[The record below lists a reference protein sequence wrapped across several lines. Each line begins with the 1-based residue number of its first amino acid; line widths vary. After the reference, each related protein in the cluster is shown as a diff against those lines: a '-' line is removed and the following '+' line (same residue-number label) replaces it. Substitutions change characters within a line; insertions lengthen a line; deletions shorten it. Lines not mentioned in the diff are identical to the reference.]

1 MNKIKNILKFDKKI
15 MLFLNIISIIGIIS
29 GSIFVIIINKND
41 KRLMLESVIKLFT
54 KIKNNDFNYILTLK
68 NSILNNYIVTFFIWI
83 VGISVIGALIVIFLL
98 FYKCFILTFTI
109 SSIIYSYGIKGIF
122 LSLIYIFPH
131 MILNI
136 LIFMYIGSYS
146 IKLPIILIKSIIK
159 KENLNFKSFL
169 NNYLKVLLI
178 SILFLTIS
186 SFIESIVMPSLLKI
200 IIKFLI

>member
-146 IKLPIILIKSIIK
+146 IKLSIILIKSIIK

>member
-146 IKLPIILIKSIIK
+146 IKLSIILIKSIIK

-186 SFIESIVMPSLLKI
+186 SFIESIIMPSLLKS

>member
-1 MNKIKNILKFDKKI
+1 
-15 MLFLNIISIIGIIS
+15 
-29 GSIFVIIINKND
+29 
-41 KRLMLESVIKLFT
+41 
-54 KIKNNDFNYILTLK
+54 
-68 NSILNNYIVTFFIWI
+68 
-83 VGISVIGALIVIFLL
+83 
-98 FYKCFILTFTI
+98 
-109 SSIIYSYGIKGIF
+109 
-122 LSLIYIFPH
+122 

-146 IKLPIILIKSIIK
+146 IKLSIILIKSIIK

-186 SFIESIVMPSLLKI
+186 SFIESIIMPSLLKS